1 MEGCVLLTLAKQQF
15 DKTIHR
21 CKEQVILYKKLKELQ
36 EEGQLDDLTISQDIL
51 RGAIVL
57 AVAAFDS
64 YATDCFAE
72 KFIDYIKA
80 TQLMNH
86 LKHSSMQDLM

>member
-1 MEGCVLLTLAKQQF
+1 MTLAKQQF